1 MRVYQY
7 PVENLSNLIKSIY
20 QVVHKVF
27 PLLFCG
33 VDLSMVILA
42 GRSLRIASQRLLFI
56 GQCLPYAV
64 KYSAS
69 LPCDL
74 RCLSNEKNPGMW
86 AFFPNEVPIY
96 CCNFFLGWSI
106 CIHSIFY

>member
-42 GRSLRIASQRLLFI
+42 GRSLRIASQCFLFR

-86 AFFPNEVPIY
+86 AFFPMKFPFTVV
-96 CCNFFLGWSI
+96 
-106 CIHSIFY
+106 IFS